1 MAYVVMAH
9 VAMAYVVCSYGLCTY
24 GLCSHDLYSCG
35 LVCVHR
41 SVCTS
46 RVSRAYTHVY
56 AHVKTHVRI
65 EVGMHASLE
74 HVHRHL
80 KHAWSSSKKKDDEAW
95 DIEGLAITM

>member
-1 MAYVVMAH
+1 M
-9 VAMAYVVCSYGLCTY
+9 
-24 GLCSHDLYSCG
+24 
-35 LVCVHR
+35 
-41 SVCTS
+41 
-46 RVSRAYTHVY
+46 
-56 AHVKTHVRI
+56 KTHVRI